1 MKKMVMIFS
10 LVFLIFNCCKD
21 YEKKICSAGRQLI
34 GEKCVRDE
42 IVDLTYCLENRGK
55 EIFSKSTTRIGIYS
69 EFKNKI
75 FNFENSLEYKNEFIK
90 IIKPNEN
97 ERKIIDDCYNTSISN
112 KQLPGSS
119 EPKATIVSEFSKLN
133 FSVFLQNYGNEHG
146 GIDDFGEGF
155 RDYGKLIW
163 KIKLNSSGIN
173 IPTCK
178 IKYQI
183 KSQGILSDVVT
194 SDTWLQTSNE
204 DTPIQGIKVWLQDCG
219 NKKVNVS
226 IFDRP
231 SGTGKGD
238 GANDKWID
246 PVCDSTPGGKW
257 IEGNQITGIKFRIT
271 ENQCLTRF

>member
-1 MKKMVMIFS
+1 MKKMFMI
-10 LVFLIFNCCKD
+10 LLMALLIFNCNKGN
-21 YEKKICSAGRQLI
+21 EKKICSADRQRI
-34 GEKCVRDE
+34 GEKCVRND
-42 IVDLTYCLENRGK
+42 IVDLTYCLEDRGK
-55 EIFSKSTTRIGIYS
+55 NIIYKSTTTIGIYS
-69 EFKNKI
+69 DFKNKI
-75 FNFENSLEYKNEFIK
+75 FNSENSLEYKNEFIK
-90 IIKPNEN
+90 LIKANEN
-97 ERKIIDDCYNTSISN
+97 ERKIIDNCYNSSILN
-112 KQLPGSS
+112 KQLPESS
-119 EPKATIVSEFSKLN
+119 EPKPTVVSEFSKLN
-133 FSVFLQNYGNEHG
+133 FSVFLQNYGNELG
-146 GIDDFGEGF
+146 GLDDFGEGF

-163 KIKLNSSGIN
+163 KIKLNISGIN

-183 KSQGILSDVVT
+183 KSQGVLSDIVT
-194 SDTWLQTSNE
+194 RDTWLQTSNE
-204 DTPIQGIKVWLQDCG
+204 DTPMQGIKVWLEDCR